1 MCIRDWSLVDSA
13 RTAGLKISIDQYP
26 YDASYTGI
34 SVLIP
39 AWARAGGQK
48 EFVKRTQNSSLRDSI
63 KNGIVFN
70 ILNDRGGNDLD
81 RVQFAKV

>member
-1 MCIRDWSLVDSA
+1 MLTHHKVIGKPMWGKSAQTLSLVDSA
-13 RTAGLKISIDQYP
+13 RTVGLKISIDQYP

-48 EFVKRTQNSSLRDSI
+48 EFIKRTEDVSMR
-63 KNGIVFN
+63 
-70 ILNDRGGNDLD
+70 
-81 RVQFAKV
+81 